1 LEQFCV
7 KRFDSREHYCK
18 QFFVDHVAKTCEE
31 RGMREE
37 RGGTKKEREKEGRE
51 RRKNKKKEGEEGGV
65 VNSELIL
72 HF

>member
-1 LEQFCV
+1 
-7 KRFDSREHYCK
+7 
-18 QFFVDHVAKTCEE
+18 
-31 RGMREE
+31 MREE

-51 RRKNKKKEGEEGGV
+51 RRKNKEKEGEEGGV